1 MGSKHGRNLELE
13 RHHAGK
19 KKEKETTYTR
29 GSSTRAKRMP
39 LMLYQLTCCPPRCKN
54 YGVHRA
60 APASLE
66 PPEEDATMSGE
77 EGGENE
83 GLHSHELDEDV
94 EGGARGVLEG
104 ISNGVTND
112 GRLVRFRAFRTKSS
126 GVL

>member
-19 KKEKETTYTR
+19 KEEEGNHVHTGFINTSKAYAIDAVLADMLP
-29 GSSTRAKRMP
+29 SP
-39 LMLYQLTCCPPRCKN
+39 LQN

-60 APASLE
+60 TPASLE

-112 GRLVRFRAFRTKSS
+112 GRLVRVRAFRTKSS